1 MSACSMIKSI
11 PLPLLLRCQNPI
23 DSRRERKHPI
33 SQSAIRNQFRDLLYS
48 FLRQQCADE
57 AVDSSLINLTMRASD
72 PCSL

>member
-11 PLPLLLRCQNPI
+11 LLPLLLR
-23 DSRRERKHPI
+23 KHLI

-57 AVDSSLINLTMRASD
+57 AVDNSLIDLTMRASD